1 MFGENMRIFRKSL
14 ELCGVF
20 CGLFII
26 STYASETF
34 QGNFAN
40 LNEGYSKIDITG
52 DKTPES
58 IFLKKSK
65 VKGTVSKLVI
75 TDIGGKLLFY
85 ISNEGGYTQVYA
97 SEEDIEKKNEF
108 LNEPYKNLML
118 EKQQEIKQGTPIRQ
132 KPIIL
137 EPSEEE
143 RKTFKIDTPI
153 ERSMQ
158 DVQKKLLILGK
169 NGDISKNES
178 SFGFIVY
185 YNKYNSSSCISCYV
199 ANSEGEPASDKLMF
213 KWNQRNRKFIQIELS
228 P

>member
-178 SFGFIVY
+178 
-185 YNKYNSSSCISCYV
+185 
-199 ANSEGEPASDKLMF
+199 
-213 KWNQRNRKFIQIELS
+213 
-228 P
+228 